1 MTSKRIIYWVLAAF
15 VAGNLLIVFVQYNS
29 SKYIHKL
36 IVGNKMLMNELNV
49 GNQLREAERDVLAT
63 EIRLG
68 RTVATNDTSYLIQ
81 TDTLLA
87 NAHALLDSLRAI
99 SDQENTARNIDQL
112 AYLADE
118 KSTLKNL
125 ILDTYRKGRRIS
137 PDSFRA
143 IMKHRLFAIDVNN
156 VSRKIYLSREHFLD
170 SLALAVNSSGRR
182 AQRWNISMILLILIS
197 GPLLFWYTISRILRQ
212 NQLIRQLDAS
222 EKKVREVSMIKENFM
237 ANMSHEIRTPLNAI
251 LGFTNLIKARNREP
265 ELQEFAEAIGQ
276 SGESL
281 LTIINDI
288 LDISKIEA
296 GMIRIE
302 STAFSIRSLLHSIQ
316 TMSAARSREKGL
328 DFVMTID
335 ERVPDTLSGDP
346 TRLTQ
351 IFMNIIGNAIKFT
364 PQGAIRVD
372 VGVNGISAKGVD
384 VGVNGI
390 NVRGVDVGVKGREGN
405 RINLGFA
412 ISDTGIGIAK
422 EKLTGIFE
430 RFRQAEDSVTRKYGG
445 TGLGLAIAKD
455 LITLQGGEIEVESEV
470 GKGTV
475 FRFTIPYEIPAEP
488 LANPAPMEE
497 RPSLADHRHIRI
509 LIVEDNQMNQS
520 LLKHLLTGWKLSFEM
535 VSNGAAALE
544 KLQIKKYDL
553 VLMDVQMPE
562 MDGYTATQ
570 EIRKTLKLD
579 TPVIAMTAHAFPGE
593 REKCLSYGMNEYIA
607 KPIDE
612 NKLFGL
618 IVRFTGIEDN
628 PRNSKKGAPSSYQY
642 IDLQY
647 MHSISDGDKDY
658 EKNVTAQFLEIIPA
672 NLGTLVAA
680 LENRDLPTL
689 RHTAHAMISDV
700 AIMGLLEK
708 LKPFLDQLEYEQ
720 FDEQTFQKA
729 VAAVKTI
736 CGNALPE
743 ARHFYAT
750 IT

>member
-1 MTSKRIIYWVLAAF
+1 MTSNRIIYWTLAAF
-15 VAGNLLIVFVQYNS
+15 VAGNLLIIFVQYNS
-29 SKYIHKL
+29 SKNIHNL
-36 IVGNKMLMNELNV
+36 IVGNKKLLNELYV

-68 RTVATNDTSYLIQ
+68 RAIATNDTTYLVQ

-99 SDQENTARNIDQL
+99 SDQENTVRNIDQL
-112 AYLADE
+112 AELADE
-118 KSTLKNL
+118 KFKLKNL
-125 ILDTYRKGRRIS
+125 ILDTYRKGRRIT
-137 PDSFRA
+137 PDNFRA
-143 IMKHRLFAIDVNN
+143 IMQHRLFTIEVNN
-156 VSRKIYLSREHFLD
+156 VSRRIYLSRQRFLD
-170 SLALAVNSSGRR
+170 SLSRAVLSSGRR
-182 AQRWNISMILLILIS
+182 AQRWNILMILLVLIS
-197 GPLLFWYTISRILRQ
+197 GAGLFWYIMSRIRRQ
-212 NQLIRQLDAS
+212 NQLIRELDAS

-251 LGFTNLIKARNREP
+251 LGFTNLIKARSRDP
-265 ELQEFAEAIGQ
+265 ELQEFAEAIAR

-302 STAFSIRSLLHSIQ
+302 STAFSIRSLLYSIE
-316 TMSAARSREKGL
+316 TMFVAKIREKAL
-328 DFVMTID
+328 DFATTTD
-335 ERVPDTLSGDP
+335 ELVPDTLSGDP

-351 IFMNIIGNAIKFT
+351 ILVNMIGNAVKFT
-364 PQGAIRVD
+364 PEGTIR
-372 VGVNGISAKGVD
+372 IT
-384 VGVNGI
+384 
-390 NVRGVDVGVKGREGN
+390 VGVKKREGN
-405 RINLGFA
+405 RIRLGFV
-412 ISDTGIGIAK
+412 ISDTGIGIPK
-422 EKLTGIFE
+422 EKLAGIFE
-430 RFRQAEDSVTRKYGG
+430 RFRQAEDSITRKYGG

-455 LITLQGGEIEVESEV
+455 LVSLQGGDIEVESDS
-470 GKGTV
+470 GKGTI
-475 FRFTIPYEIPAEP
+475 FRFTIPYEIVVEP
-488 LANPAPMEE
+488 VASSARREPTG
-497 RPSLADHRHIRI
+497 SGFADYRHIRV
-509 LIVEDNQMNQS
+509 LVVEDNEMNQR
-520 LLKHLLTGWKLSFEM
+520 LLRHLLTHWKLSFDM
-535 VSNGAAALE
+535 VNNGTGALE
-544 KLQIKKYDL
+544 KLRSQQYHL

-570 EIRKTLKLD
+570 EIRTTLKLD

-612 NKLFGL
+612 NELFGL
-618 IVRFTGIEDN
+618 IAKFTGIEDN
-628 PRNSKKGAPSSYQY
+628 PRNSKKGAEKEIEKGAPSSYQY

-658 EKNVTAQFLEIIPA
+658 EKTVTAQFLEIIPA
-672 NLGTLVAA
+672 NLETLAAA
-680 LENRDLPTL
+680 LENRDLTTL
-689 RHTAHAMISDV
+689 RHTAHTMISDV

-743 ARHFYAT
+743 ARHFYTT